1 MNTGLHTQIE
11 YGIDNETGLR
21 VHKNIEEAKQ
31 YKLERFIFRQNLI
44 NEIKSKDIAEPKFH
58 ITISYYDKLLDRD
71 FLIKNHRKLRH
82 RMEECFNHRKKGNPK
97 FSSYFFFCERH
108 KSKLSSSEGNTYYL
122 FNKINTSN
130 LVKNTIEKEWEWDK
144 VDNEVVEGG
153 FHTHLLKSDIPDV
166 VMLGNHGKMRELR
179 KKALGMEFIP
189 PNTSKSL
196 LKYYKIQLIDA
207 LCRELPLVGNS
218 KASISIKLA
227 DSNYFYDYHY
237 GWEGYVAYG
246 TKTCYNADMMW
257 EVIDNANSSLS
268 NTPKIPIKNLIKKSI
283 IKEET
288 R

>member
-1 MNTGLHTQIE
+1 METKLRTKVE
-11 YGIDNETGLR
+11 YGIDDETGLR
-21 VHKNIEEAKQ
+21 VHKNIEPPKQ
-31 YKLERFIFRQNLI
+31 YLLDKFIFRQNLI
-44 NEIKSKDIAEPKFH
+44 SEIKSKGIAEPKFH
-58 ITISYYDKLLDRD
+58 IIISYYDKLLDRD

-108 KSKLSSSEGNTYYL
+108 KSKLSSSEGNTYY
-122 FNKINTSN
+122 FFSKIKTNN
-130 LVKNTIEKEWEWDK
+130 LVKNTIEQKWEWDK
-144 VDNEVVEGG
+144 VDNEVLEGG
-153 FHTHLLKSDIPDV
+153 FHTHFLKSDIPDA
-166 VMLGNHGKMRELR
+166 VMLGNHSKIRQLR

-189 PNTSKSL
+189 PDTSKSL
-196 LKYYKIQLIDA
+196 LHYYKILLIDA

-227 DSNYFYDYHY
+227 NSNYFYDYHY

-268 NTPKIPIKNLIKKSI
+268 SSPRIPIKKLTKKSI
-283 IKEET
+283 TKEELL
-288 R
+288 